1 MRRLAIVT
9 ALLLTIV
16 VAAMA
21 QQRKVTPV
29 ASTDELKPVTK
40 EELKE
45 IHRQEKLKFLR
56 TDSITLD
63 SLRRDSI
70 ERASK
75 RVYRPTL
82 MGITVGVNFWG
93 PLMRA
98 LGQDYGDCDVW
109 AAVNIKNRYIPVAE
123 VGFGQANCS
132 PDDGNFT
139 YKGKLALYGK
149 VGMNYNFMFAKDTKY
164 QLYAGVRFAAS
175 KFKYDITGASVNNGY
190 WGKDPST
197 FDLRDQSS
205 SAFWGEFVAGIQV
218 ELFKNFSMGWAVRYN
233 FPFSIKDLPNSRPYY
248 IPGYGVRDNHLN
260 VSLSVAYTL
269 PLHRDKPKTPVT
281 TMPPVQEEPQLD
293 NVVVPERKEE

>member
-1 MRRLAIVT
+1 MRRWAVMV
-9 ALLLTIV
+9 LLLLAV
-16 VAAMA
+16 VMTAAA
-21 QQRKVTPV
+21 QRKVTPV

-45 IHRQEKLKFLR
+45 LKRQEKLRFLR
-56 TDSITLD
+56 TDSLTLD

-75 RVYRPTL
+75 RVDRPTL
-82 MGITVGVNFWG
+82 MGATVGVNFWG

-109 AAVNIKNRYIPVAE
+109 LAVNIKNRFIPVAE
-123 VGFGQANCS
+123 VGFGVADCQ

-149 VGMNYNFMFAKDTKY
+149 IGMNYNFMFAKDPKY

-175 KFKYDITGASVNNGY
+175 KFKYDVTGISVGNGY
-190 WGKDPST
+190 WGKDEST
-197 FDLRDQSS
+197 FDLRGQNS
-205 SAFWGEFVAGIQV
+205 SAFWAEAVVGIQV
-218 ELFKNFSMGWAVRYN
+218 TLFKNFSMGWAVRYGL
-233 FPFSIKDLPNSRPYY
+233 PFSVKDLPNSRPYY

-269 PLHRDKPKTPVT
+269 PLGKRKEKKPV
-281 TMPPVQEEPQLD
+281 EPKPEDPLD
-293 NVVVPERKEE
+293 NIIVPERQE

>member
-1 MRRLAIVT
+1 MRRLAVIAV
-9 ALLLTIV
+9 LLLTLV
-16 VAAMA
+16 VAVA
-21 QQRKVTPV
+21 QRKVTPV

-45 IHRQEKLKFLR
+45 IRRQEKLKFLR
-56 TDSITLD
+56 TDSLTLD

-82 MGITVGVNFWG
+82 MGVTLGVNFWG

-98 LGQDYGDCDVW
+98 LGQDYGDGDVW
-109 AAVNIKNRYIPVAE
+109 AAVNIRNRYIPVAE
-123 VGFGQANCS
+123 VGFGQADCS
-132 PDDGNFT
+132 PEDGNFT
-139 YKGKLALYGK
+139 YKSKLALYGK
-149 VGMNYNFMFAKDTKY
+149 IGMNYNFLYAKDPKY

-175 KFKYDITGASVNNGY
+175 KFNYDVIGISVDNGY

-197 FDLRDQSS
+197 FDLRGQSS
-205 SAFWGEFVAGIQV
+205 SAFWGEAVVGIQV
-218 ELFKNFSMGWAVRYN
+218 ELFKNFSMGWSVRYN
-233 FPFSIKDLPNSRPYY
+233 FPFSVKDSPNSRPYY

-269 PLHRDKPKTPVT
+269 PLHRDKPKKEVSQPKPDAV
-281 TMPPVQEEPQLD
+281 VD
-293 NVVVPERKEE
+293 DVVVPERKE